1 MFAIIDIWRSRALM
15 VAMACVIAWS
25 MATAADAGHPAQHLV
40 EQVTSRILEGL
51 TSQRE
56 SLQDDPQH
64 LYEFVDRHIVPH
76 FDFERMSRRVL
87 GKRWKTASPEQQTR
101 FVSVFRSLLVR
112 TYSAVLNE
120 YRGQTLTYLDPVPR
134 KSDDEIVIPV
144 EIEQTGGQ
152 PIRIA
157 YAMHQD
163 GMDWKIFDVAVEGV
177 SLVTNY
183 RSSFRSEI
191 ARHGID
197 GLIARLEAKYLTK
210 H

>member
-1 MFAIIDIWRSRALM
+1 M
-15 VAMACVIAWS
+15 
-25 MATAADAGHPAQHLV
+25 
-40 EQVTSRILEGL
+40 
-51 TSQRE
+51 
-56 SLQDDPQH
+56 
-64 LYEFVDRHIVPH
+64 
-76 FDFERMSRRVL
+76 
-87 GKRWKTASPEQQTR
+87 
-101 FVSVFRSLLVR
+101 R

-120 YRGQTLTYLDPVPR
+120 YRGQTLAYLDPVPR
-134 KSDDEIVIPV
+134 KSDDEIVIPA

>member
-1 MFAIIDIWRSRALM
+1 MVAVACMLTGSRAM
-15 VAMACVIAWS
+15 
-25 MATAADAGHPAQHLV
+25 AADTGHPAQHLV
-40 EQVTSRILEGL
+40 EQVTSEMLAEL
-51 TSQRE
+51 TSQGA

-64 LYEFVDRHIVPH
+64 LYEFVDRLIVPH
-76 FDFERMSRRVL
+76 FDFERMSQRVL
-87 GKRWKTASPEQQTR
+87 GKRWKTASREQQTR
-101 FVSVFRSLLVR
+101 FASVFRSLLVR

-120 YRGQTLTYLDPVPR
+120 YRGQTLTYLDPVAR
-134 KSDDEIVIPV
+134 KRDDEIVIPA
-144 EIEQTGGQ
+144 EIEQDGGQ

-163 GMDWKIFDVAVEGV
+163 GTNWKVFDVAVEGV

-197 GLIARLEAKYLTK
+197 GLISRLEAKYSTTN
-210 H
+210 